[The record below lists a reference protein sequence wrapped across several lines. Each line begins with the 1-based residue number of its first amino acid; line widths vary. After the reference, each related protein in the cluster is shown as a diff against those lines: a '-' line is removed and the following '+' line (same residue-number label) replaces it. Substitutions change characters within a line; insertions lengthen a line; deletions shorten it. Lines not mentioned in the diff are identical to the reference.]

1 MENKE
6 IENTNNEPT
15 IIDIPSRPEESDYII
30 CYVDMLGS
38 KALIS
43 QTELFDTIYDA
54 FTFAVNIASKLKIFE
69 QLEFKVFSDN
79 ILIAKK
85 VENPIDK
92 DEVYRAYNKMVIFLK
107 HFLSSLLTKGLLFRG
122 GITLNKLAINEIMVW
137 GDGLV
142 EVVKI
147 EEQVCI
153 YPRIVMS
160 SKLLEVLSKYE
171 LEKERFE
178 EQFSCLYDTDGCV
191 FIDYIDYY
199 ELPTALKTLKKS
211 YKIITQKIEN
221 ESDLKI
227 LQKYNWHKNYLN
239 RAKDIY
245 NEYYDFEQLEWD
257 E

>member
-6 IENTNNEPT
+6 IENTNNKPI
-15 IIDIPSRPEESDYII
+15 IIDIPSYPQESDYII
-30 CYVDMLGS
+30 CYVDLLGS
-38 KALIS
+38 KTLIS
-43 QTELFDTIYDA
+43 QTALSETIYDA
-54 FTFAVNIASKLKIFE
+54 FTFAVNIASKLKMFG

-79 ILIAKK
+79 ILIASK
-85 VENPIDK
+85 VENPINK
-92 DEVYRAYNKMVIFLK
+92 DEVYRVYKKLVSFLK
-107 HFLSSLLTKGLLFRG
+107 QFLSSLLCNGVLFRG
-122 GITLNKLAINEIMVW
+122 GITLNKLAINEIMAW
-137 GDGLV
+137 GKGLV

-147 EEQVCI
+147 EEKVSV

-171 LEKERFE
+171 LGKESFE

-199 ELPTALKTLKKS
+199 ELPIALKTLKQS
-211 YKIITQKIEN
+211 YKIITHKIEN
-221 ESDLKI
+221 ESNLKI